1 MTASAERRNAPG
13 LRKSLV
19 RAAMAGPVEVPPSGF
34 LRHDGIVQG
43 EVETF
48 HFGKN
53 FSGSAFSPTSRIHLT
68 FTSIAFE
75 LRMESFKYPC
85 IWRKI

>member
-19 RAAMAGPVEVPPSGF
+19 RAAMAEPGELPPSGF

-53 FSGSAFSPTSRIHLT
+53 FSGTTFSRTSRIHST
-68 FTSIAFE
+68 FISIAFE
-75 LRMESFKYPC
+75 LRMESFKYPF